1 MNLGQSLL
9 LGIAVGDALG
19 VPVEFTSRDFLRA
32 HPVKD
37 MLAYG
42 THNQPLGTWSDDSS
56 LSFCLAESLS
66 ANAYD
71 LKDIAKGIVSW
82 FQDATWTPNGNVFD
96 IGGQTRNAI
105 DELVA
110 IFKRKNFAELNQ
122 RHNNNEFSNGN
133 GALMRILPLA
143 FETFDLPILKKWQ
156 LIKEVGSLTHAHIRS
171 NMACMIAVL
180 FIEELLD
187 GVKKNIAYLVAKNQ
201 CLSFFES
208 NDFPRTEID
217 KFCRI
222 LAFNIQSFEEE
233 EIKSDGYVLH
243 TLEAA
248 LWCVMKGESYEET
261 VLMAVNL
268 GEDTDT
274 TAAVAGGMAG
284 LIYGASSIP
293 KKWLDVLVKVNK
305 IKDLGKRLFDQ
316 YYE

>member
-1 MNLGQSLL
+1 MNLGQDLL

-19 VPVEFTSRDFLRA
+19 VPVEFKSRDFLWA

-56 LSFCLAESLS
+56 LSFCLAESL
-66 ANAYD
+66 AVNAYD
-71 LKDIAKGIVSW
+71 LKDIAKGIVNW
-82 FQDATWTPNGNVFD
+82 FQDGRWTPHGVVFD

-110 IFKRKNFAELNQ
+110 IFKRNNFAELYQ
-122 RHNNNEFSNGN
+122 RQNDNEFSNGN

-156 LIKEVGSLTHAHIRS
+156 VVKEVGSLTHAHVRS
-171 NMACMIAVL
+171 NMACMMAIL
-180 FIEELLD
+180 FTEELLD
-187 GVKKNIAYLVAKNQ
+187 GVEKNQAYLTAKKQ

-208 NDFPRTEID
+208 NDFPSTEVE
-217 KFCRI
+217 KFTRI
-222 LAFNIQSFEEE
+222 LAFNIQNFEEE

-248 LWCVMKGESYEET
+248 LWCVMRGGSYEET
-261 VLMAVNL
+261 VLLAVNL

-274 TAAVAGGMAG
+274 TAAIAGGMAG

-293 KKWLDVLVKVNK
+293 RKWLDALVKVDE
-305 IKDLGKRLFDQ
+305 IKRLGKRLFDQ

>member
-1 MNLGQSLL
+1 MNLGQNLL

-19 VPVEFTSRDFLRA
+19 VPVEFKSRDFLRA

-56 LSFCLAESLS
+56 LSFCLAESL
-66 ANAYD
+66 ATNAYD
-71 LKDIAKGIVSW
+71 LKDIAKGIVNW
-82 FQDATWTPNGNVFD
+82 FQDGKWTPHGTVFD

-110 IFKRKNFAELNQ
+110 IFKRNNFGELYQ
-122 RHNNNEFSNGN
+122 RQNNNEFSNGN

-143 FETFDLPILKKWQ
+143 FETFDLPILKKWE
-156 LIKEVGSLTHAHIRS
+156 LVKEVGGLTHAHIRS
-171 NMACMIAVL
+171 SMACMIAVS
-180 FIEELLD
+180 FVEELLD
-187 GVKKNIAYLVAKNQ
+187 GIDKNKAYLTVKQQ
-201 CLSFFES
+201 CLSFFEL
-208 NDFPRTEID
+208 NDFPDTEIE
-217 KFCRI
+217 KFTRI
-222 LAFNIQSFEEE
+222 LAFNIQNFEEG

-274 TAAVAGGMAG
+274 TAAIAGGMAG

-293 KKWLDVLVKVNK
+293 RKWLDALLKVDE
-305 IKDLGKRLFDQ
+305 IRRLGKRLFDQ

>member
-187 GVKKNIAYLVAKNQ
+187 GAKKNIAYLVAKNP